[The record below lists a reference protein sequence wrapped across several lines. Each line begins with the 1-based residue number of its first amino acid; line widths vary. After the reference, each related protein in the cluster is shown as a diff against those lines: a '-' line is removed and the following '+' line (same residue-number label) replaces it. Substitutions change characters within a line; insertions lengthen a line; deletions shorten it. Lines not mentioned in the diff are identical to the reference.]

1 MLHLPYPLFI
11 VLCIFVCLGSC
22 DFDDLCDVTN
32 DCEGK
37 EAGTLI
43 QDPLDCHN
51 FYECI
56 LNVQGEVVVSNA
68 YITCPAG
75 EYFDEENQR
84 CTTETFQ
91 CSNKCSK
98 HLCPKTCDGL
108 PDGTRI
114 PYPNNCNEF
123 EVCFN
128 DEENRVF
135 GSCSDEFPYFNGT
148 GKEEG
153 TLIQDPLDCHNF
165 YECVLDVQDEVVVSD
180 VYITCPA
187 GEYFDEENQQCTT
200 ETFQCSNRCSN
211 LLCPKTCDGLPE
223 STRIAYPNDC
233 NQYEVCYD
241 DEENRTFGS
250 CSEDFPYF
258 NGTDCTTDIY
268 SCCDI
273 CTPYCQ
279 VAFTQVEDPYDCYS
293 FYPLPRR

>member
-1 MLHLPYPLFI
+1 MFHSKNLYSLF
-11 VLCIFVCLGSC
+11 VFCIFVCLSSC
-22 DFDDLCDVTN
+22 DFNDLCDVTN

-37 EAGTLI
+37 A
-43 QDPLDCHN
+43 
-51 FYECI
+51 
-56 LNVQGEVVVSNA
+56 A
-68 YITCPAG
+68 
-75 EYFDEENQR
+75 
-84 CTTETFQ
+84 
-91 CSNKCSK
+91 
-98 HLCPKTCDGL
+98 
-108 PDGTRI
+108 
-114 PYPNNCNEF
+114 
-123 EVCFN
+123 
-128 DEENRVF
+128 
-135 GSCSDEFPYFNGT
+135 
-148 GKEEG
+148 G

-211 LLCPKTCDGLPE
+211 LLCPKTCDGLPQ

-279 VAFTQVEDPYDCYS
+279 FAYTQVEDPYDCYS
-293 FYPLPRR
+293 FYLCEEDDYIPGDLAHFICPVDTHFDRTVGECVEGYDCTTVCGFYKK